1 MEARPNANRWKIM
14 QSHLDTSSTDA
25 GTFRYSIKREL
36 AELYEEAAGNYTL
49 DSEIDAIREAT
60 CNDALFLLEFLFN
73 SGVPMPNINR
83 TKHGNLSLNWYPEEG
98 TATMELC
105 GDGLVVY
112 NAFFDEDCQ
121 DEGACVLTDSAA
133 LDELLGALRCVY

>member
-1 MEARPNANRWKIM
+1 M
-14 QSHLDTSSTDA
+14 QLHLDTSSTGA
-25 GTFRYSIKREL
+25 GAFRYSIKREL
-36 AELYEEAAGNYTL
+36 VALYEKAEKDYTL
-49 DSEIDAIREAT
+49 DSEIDVIREAT

-83 TKHGNLSLNWYPEEG
+83 TKQGNLSLTWYPEEG

-121 DEGACVLTDSAA
+121 DEGACVLTDSDE
-133 LDELLGALRCVY
+133 LDELLDALRCVF

>member
-1 MEARPNANRWKIM
+1 M
-14 QSHLDTSSTDA
+14 QLHLDTSSTDA
-25 GTFRYSIKREL
+25 GAFRYSIKREL
-36 AELYEEAAGNYTL
+36 VALYEKAEEDYTL
-49 DSEIDAIREAT
+49 DSEIDVIPEAT

-83 TKHGNLSLNWYPEEG
+83 TKQGNLSLNWYPEEG

-112 NAFFDEDCQ
+112 NAFLDEDCQ

-133 LDELLGALRCVY
+133 LDELLDVLHCVY